1 MDMKRIFLVTIAV
14 IILVIVVVS
23 FSYIFLQSVTSESET
38 LNITQKPFLWIIEGD
53 NPSYLYGSIHLGNK
67 DILTLPDVVVD
78 AIEDAD
84 ILYWE
89 VELDV
94 ETQARSA
101 ELSLLSGDVILS
113 DLLPQDV
120 IDRLDLFLAPIGI
133 DHTAF
138 SQYKI
143 WTVASSLVLLDEI
156 QDLLIYGSL
165 DDYIWKLALSKGK
178 ETGEIETVEEQVGI
192 FDSFTIS
199 EQIDLLNNT
208 LDSLEEYDSIGQSIT
223 DEMKSAYLMGDL
235 ELLQVLSLSD
245 YDENNPIDI
254 KLRNR
259 LIKDRNYN
267 MTQRIFELVINNP
280 NTQYFFT
287 IGAGHFY
294 GDDGLITLLEGVG
307 FTITCVE
314 FDNCEECDSGEVQ
327 IEEKCYI
334 PYSK

>member
-1 MDMKRIFLVTIAV
+1 MKRIFLVTLAV
-14 IILVIVVVS
+14 IIIAIAVVS
-23 FSYIFLQSVTSESET
+23 FFYILIQSDTSESET
-38 LNITQKPFLWIIEGD
+38 LNITQKPFLWIIEGN

-89 VELDV
+89 VELDT
-94 ETQARSA
+94 ETQMRSA
-101 ELSLLSGDVILS
+101 ELSLLTGGETLS

-143 WTVASSLVLLDEI
+143 WTVASSLILLDEI
-156 QDLLIYGSL
+156 QDLMNYGSL
-165 DDYIWKLALSKGK
+165 DEYIWKLALSKGK
-178 ETGEIETVEEQVGI
+178 ETGGIETVEEQVGI

-199 EQIDLLNNT
+199 EQIDLLINT
-208 LDSLEEYDSIGQSIT
+208 LDSLEEYDSIGKSIT
-223 DEMKSAYLMGDL
+223 DEMKSAYLLGDL
-235 ELLQVLSLSD
+235 ELLQDLSLSD
-245 YDENNPIDI
+245 YDENDPINV

-267 MTQRIFELVINNP
+267 MTQRIYELIIDNP

-307 FTITCVE
+307 FTINRIE
-314 FDNCEECDSGEVQ
+314 FENCEECDSGEVK